1 MTMIGLPC
9 LAVGFLMNLVA
20 ILFVLSALALIFI
33 ILLQRGKGGGLT
45 AALGGGMAS
54 GLLGSK
60 TGDVLTWVTISLVG
74 VFLFLSVLMARFY
87 RPTTAEYG
95 TTPRPVTRQSA
106 PVAGADQNAAAPAP
120 AASTPATVPGPNT
133 PAQ

>member
-9 LAVGFLMNLVA
+9 LAAGFLMSLIA

-74 VFLFLSVLMARFY
+74 IFLFLAVLMAKY
-87 RPTTAEYG
+87 YKPTTSQYG
-95 TTPRPVTRQSA
+95 TTPQPSTRQTA
-106 PVAGADQNAAAPAP
+106 PAAPADQN
-120 AASTPATVPGPNT
+120 TVPISIPGPNAPT
-133 PAQ
+133 P

>member
-9 LAVGFLMNLVA
+9 LAAGFLMSLIA

-54 GLLGSK
+54 GLLGAK
-60 TGDVLTWVTISLVG
+60 TGDVLTWVTISLVA
-74 VFLFLSVLMARFY
+74 VFLFLAVLMAKYY
-87 RPTTAEYG
+87 RPTTSQYG
-95 TTPRPVTRQSA
+95 TTQRTDTKQTMPA
-106 PVAGADQNAAAPAP
+106 AEADQNAAAP
-120 AASTPATVPGPNT
+120 AASTPATVPGPNA

>member
-9 LAVGFLMNLVA
+9 LAAGFLMSLIA

-54 GLLGSK
+54 GLLGAK

-74 VFLFLSVLMARFY
+74 VFLFLAVLMAKYY
-87 RPTTAEYG
+87 RPTTGQYG
-95 TTPRPVTRQSA
+95 TTPQPATRQTS
-106 PVAGADQNAAAPAP
+106 PVAPADQNAAPA
-120 AASTPATVPGPNT
+120 SIPGPNAPT
-133 PAQ
+133 Q